1 MNSKVLIS
9 ENCLYWI
16 HAQNYSAGKGGRG
29 DPHQGLNTYRLGL
42 NQKCLMKAGGQGD
55 DRRRMLILENEDK
68 LLQGFKQKKPGIILG
83 LEKV

>member
-1 MNSKVLIS
+1 LDSCSKLQCR
-9 ENCLYWI
+9 EGWT
-16 HAQNYSAGKGGRG
+16 GGI
-29 DPHQGLNTYRLGL
+29 PHQGLNTYRLGL

-55 DRRRMLILENEDK
+55 ERRRMLIMENEDK